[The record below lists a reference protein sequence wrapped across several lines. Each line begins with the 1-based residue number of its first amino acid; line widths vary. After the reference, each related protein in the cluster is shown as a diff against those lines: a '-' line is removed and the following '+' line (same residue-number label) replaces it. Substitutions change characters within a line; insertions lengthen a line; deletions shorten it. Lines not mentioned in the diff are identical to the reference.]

1 MVESDLPCMRAEQA
15 SPALF
20 CGHPQETLDPQIR
33 VRRSL
38 SPQLSKQPP
47 RSHPPRGCY
56 ADRELASQLKDTQ
69 LGELITHYYSERKPG
84 CSCLEG
90 DETLLLEVAH
100 CKRTP
105 EKWPWKRSGSALRP
119 SCPTRMCG
127 HVQGRGGGPPHTGK
141 PCGSSAVL
149 DDPL

>member
-33 VRRSL
+33 VQRSL
-38 SPQLSKQPP
+38 SPELSKQPP

-56 ADRELASQLKDTQ
+56 ADREPASQLKDTQ

-90 DETLLLEVAH
+90 DETSLLEVAH

-105 EKWPWKRSGSALRP
+105 ERWPWKRSGSALLPPCPQKDVRACAGQGQWP
-119 SCPTRMCG
+119 PAHRKAVWFICSC
-127 HVQGRGGGPPHTGK
+127 
-141 PCGSSAVL
+141 
-149 DDPL
+149 